1 MKCKKQSVVLAVY
14 EGCMGKV
21 IYTILYQ
28 KRLKK
33 ATLSQWRSVRSQR
46 NEIGTCIL
54 NSPIVL
60 SEVVKEVNMMAK
72 NSKQTSRRV
81 ASTASKILRDGRY
94 GKDSK
99 SVAASALSQTK
110 PRGKK

>member
-1 MKCKKQSVVLAVY
+1 MCKLAIFNY
-14 EGCMGKV
+14 LLGF
-21 IYTILYQ
+21 
-28 KRLKK
+28 
-33 ATLSQWRSVRSQR
+33 
-46 NEIGTCIL
+46 NIL
-54 NSPIVL
+54 NVE
-60 SEVVKEVNMMAK
+60 SEVISMAK

-99 SVAASALSQTK
+99 SVAASALAQTK

>member
-1 MKCKKQSVVLAVY
+1 MYKLAIFNY
-14 EGCMGKV
+14 FFGFF
-21 IYTILYQ
+21 
-28 KRLKK
+28 
-33 ATLSQWRSVRSQR
+33 
-46 NEIGTCIL
+46 IL
-54 NSPIVL
+54 NVE
-60 SEVVKEVNMMAK
+60 SEVILMAK

-99 SVAASALSQTK
+99 SVAASALAQTR